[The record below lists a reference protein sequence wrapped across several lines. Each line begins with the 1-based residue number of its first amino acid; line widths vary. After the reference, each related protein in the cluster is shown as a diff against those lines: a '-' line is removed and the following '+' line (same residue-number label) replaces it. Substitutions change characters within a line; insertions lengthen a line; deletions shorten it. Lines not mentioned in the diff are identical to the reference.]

1 VNLLPTKADLD
12 DALAAP
18 LKNLLSG
25 ITVAIVALPLAL
37 AFGLASGMGA
47 EAGITTAII
56 AGALAAI
63 FGGSRLQVSG
73 PTGAM
78 TVVLVPIFKDFGA
91 SGVLFVG
98 LVSGALL
105 VLIAL
110 LKLGEHVHRLPTS
123 LIEGFTAGIAV
134 IITLQQFPYLT
145 GWLQALFGLSVT
157 ALILT
162 GQHFLPRVPFAFIFV
177 ILATVVADSV
187 GLPLARIGELPA
199 GVGHWDLGF
208 LGQANW
214 VQLIPSALAVTIL
227 AALESLL
234 SAKVADRMRGGGEHH
249 DANKELFG
257 QGIANLVAP
266 FFGGVPATAA
276 LARTAVNV
284 RAGATSKSSALIH
297 SVVLAVVILAAA
309 PLVAR
314 IPLAALAGV
323 LLATT
328 AHMVKPRELLSVA
341 RISWL
346 DAIVMVATFIA
357 TVALNLISGVIIGL
371 ILALGLRKTKLGR
384 LSRTYP
390 VIDDTETLGD

>member
-1 VNLLPTKADLD
+1 MLLPTRADFA
-12 DALAAP
+12 DARRAP
-18 LKNLLSG
+18 IKDLIAG

-37 AFGLASGMGA
+37 AFGIGSGLGAS
-47 EAGITTAII
+47 AGLTTAII
-56 AGALAAI
+56 AGAIAAI

-78 TVVLVPIFKDFGA
+78 TVVLVPIFHNFGA
-91 SGVLFVG
+91 AGVLLVG
-98 LVSGALL
+98 LMAGVLL
-105 VLIAL
+105 LFAAIARF
-110 LKLGEHVHRLPTS
+110 GEHIHKLPTS
-123 LIEGFTAGIAV
+123 VIEGFTAGIAV
-134 IITLQQFPYLT
+134 IISLQQFTYLA
-145 GWLQALFGLSVT
+145 GWLQAVFGLSVT
-157 ALILT
+157 GLILA
-162 GQHFLPRVPFAFIFV
+162 GQHFWPRMPFAFIFV
-177 ILATVVADSV
+177 ILATIVADIS
-187 GLPLARIGELPA
+187 GMNLDRIGELPA
-199 GVGHWDLGF
+199 TVGHWDLAF
-208 LGQANW
+208 LNQGNW
-214 VQLIPSALAVTIL
+214 LPLIPSALAVTIL

-257 QGIANLVAP
+257 QGIANLVVP

-284 RAGATSKSSALIH
+284 RSGATAKSSALIH
-297 SVVLAVVILAAA
+297 SIVLALVVLLAA

-328 AHMVKPRELLSVA
+328 AHMVKPRELLHIA
-341 RISWL
+341 QISWL

-371 ILALGLRKTKLGR
+371 ALALGLRKTKLGR

-390 VIDDTETLGD
+390 VVDDTETLGD